1 MPVKLH
7 KDYLAEAV
15 LEYCDDLITIKDLNL
30 RYVACNNAFLKTL
43 GNNDRSKII
52 NKSIYDI
59 FDSETATKI
68 AKNLKTVIETQQP
81 LCYVFRINNNKF
93 NKVFKQTS
101 TPIIKDGKVEGVITI
116 ASDVTHEENLKS
128 KLLDKI
134 YQINA
139 LLDNLPFIA
148 YLRDTTGKFILG
160 TKHSKIFVETGID
173 TSADNI
179 CLNLNLLQEKI
190 AEQNTYVLE
199 NKKMLKTETPAMDYD
214 GNQHWYKI
222 IKAPILTEANET
234 KGVITFVQ
242 NVDEEKTIE
251 YRKNLFLATLTHD
264 LKNPLQAQISSLE
277 LFHKEKFGTLN
288 ENQKET
294 LQLIIESSKHMR
306 SMIQTLLTTSKDS
319 NGVIRL
325 QRSFF
330 DISNI
335 TTNCINEIK
344 NLAMTKNVK
353 ITHSITSSTDNYSI
367 YADESHI
374 RRVIGNFLNNAI
386 NYAFNDSLVNV
397 EVKINENELY
407 ISFENQSNPISKDL
421 EEHIFDKYVCGKDMK
436 NNFGVGLGL
445 YYCKKVI
452 EAHEGKINLITNN
465 TNNKFFFTLPLLN
478 ETSTIISEIV
488 L

>member
-1 MPVKLH
+1 MTVKLH

-148 YLRDTTGKFILG
+148 YLRDTTEKFILG

-251 YRKNLFLATLTHD
+251 YRKTYS
-264 LKNPLQAQISSLE
+264 LQ
-277 LFHKEKFGTLN
+277 
-288 ENQKET
+288 
-294 LQLIIESSKHMR
+294 
-306 SMIQTLLTTSKDS
+306 
-319 NGVIRL
+319 
-325 QRSFF
+325 
-330 DISNI
+330 
-335 TTNCINEIK
+335 
-344 NLAMTKNVK
+344 
-353 ITHSITSSTDNYSI
+353 
-367 YADESHI
+367 
-374 RRVIGNFLNNAI
+374 
-386 NYAFNDSLVNV
+386 
-397 EVKINENELY
+397 
-407 ISFENQSNPISKDL
+407 P
-421 EEHIFDKYVCGKDMK
+421 
-436 NNFGVGLGL
+436 
-445 YYCKKVI
+445 
-452 EAHEGKINLITNN
+452 
-465 TNNKFFFTLPLLN
+465 
-478 ETSTIISEIV
+478 
-488 L
+488 